1 MPAPA
6 ARAPCPNG
14 RGAGERVNL
23 RDFLLLIVICL
34 IWATNNV
41 VSKLVV
47 GIWHVPP
54 LFYAAVRFALVVV
67 LTLPWLRPI
76 PRPAWRIVLV
86 GLLMG
91 GGSFALLFAGLRTV
105 TPSTAA
111 VVLQAGVPI
120 TTLLSIFV
128 LGERIHWRRALGITL
143 TLAGVLVVVWRPG
156 LAISGGM
163 LLLLGSVLSG
173 SLGAVLMKQMED
185 IAPLRFQA
193 WVGMS
198 SFLLLVPTTLL
209 LESNQWQ
216 LAVQAGW
223 PFLVALLFSAV
234 VVSVFAHTAY
244 YLLIARYEANL
255 LAPLTLITPLATIA
269 LGIVVTGD
277 RLDTRMIIGSAIAL
291 TGVLTI
297 ALRRTGAPVAQAQE
311 RS

>member
-1 MPAPA
+1 MK
-6 ARAPCPNG
+6 
-14 RGAGERVNL
+14 L
-23 RDFLLLIVICL
+23 RDFLLLVIICL

-47 GIWHVPP
+47 GMWHVPP
-54 LFYAAVRFALVVV
+54 LFYAAVRFALVAT

-76 PRPAWRIVLV
+76 PRPTWRIVLV

-91 GGSFALLFAGLRTV
+91 GCSFALLFAGLRTV

-120 TTLLSIFV
+120 TTLLSIVV

-143 TLAGVLVVVWRPG
+143 TLAGVLVVVWHPG

-173 SLGAVLMKQMED
+173 SLGAVLMKQMDD

-193 WVGMS
+193 WVGMT
-198 SFLLLVPTTLL
+198 SFLLLVPATLV
-209 LESNQWQ
+209 LEQNQWH
-216 LAVQAGW
+216 LAAEAGW
-223 PFLVALLFSAV
+223 PFAIALIFSAV
-234 VVSVFAHTAY
+234 IVSVFAHTAY
-244 YLLIARYEANL
+244 YALIARYEANL

-277 RLDTRMIIGSAIAL
+277 QLDQRTVIGSAIAL
-291 TGVLTI
+291 TGVLII
-297 ALRRTGAPVAQAQE
+297 AVRRTGAPVAQAQE